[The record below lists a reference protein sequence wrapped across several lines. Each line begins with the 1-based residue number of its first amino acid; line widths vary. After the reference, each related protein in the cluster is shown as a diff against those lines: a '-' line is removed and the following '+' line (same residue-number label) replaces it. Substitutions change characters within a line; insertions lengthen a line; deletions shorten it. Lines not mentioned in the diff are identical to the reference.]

1 MAEIENLEKF
11 NATILS
17 TTRSMLKMANT
28 EKQKE
33 AIIKRTVQAQEK
45 ELKAIKGTTA
55 ADEARRQSIRKNII
69 AINKLGNEYNVATK
83 SISSF
88 GNAVKKMGTL
98 IANETKKTVGGLANN
113 TKVAMEG
120 DKYFQQ
126 FGDATKGLGFG
137 LEKLGKFV
145 DFNSGIFKTLAQQGG
160 TFSGSVIALREAAID
175 ANMPLMQFVD
185 LVSKN
190 SQGLAGLFGTVD
202 QSMPVLTRFTREL
215 RDRTINELSQFGL
228 NLEETAEFGATVLE
242 LERARGNAD
251 KMRSMDLA
259 AITVDYTK
267 NLVKLSKLTGT
278 SVQELDQQNRAL
290 SVNGAFQAQLAGMAP
305 EEANRLNNMV
315 ASLGA
320 VDGNLGQLAQELIA
334 LGAPIT
340 ETSRNLT
347 AMSGGALND
356 AILAFSRGNGSIEDL
371 MNSLRGAANEAIQT
385 GEGFG
390 DAAFAGGTFGEGLSA
405 LAKLAGGQSKTLDAE
420 MGARDANTQALVN
433 ATDKLQKLEVQ
444 AEQAGLAIAEAFIK
458 TMPTK
463 IGTLLDDLT
472 NYFTGENNPIDKTI
486 DKMAEIGV
494 HILNWEGFATIY
506 NALAKGTKSA
516 LEYILPGEDDKGLF
530 TNVKDDAVAGAKATK
545 ELVMSG
551 KDGKNLWDNTKSGT
565 IAGWNWLKDQIPE
578 FYGGTKG
585 FQNFG
590 SGQLAMLHGE
600 EAVIPKADFGN
611 LISSFGKTLEGSGI
625 GEGSSSGIARTLDG
639 SGQIKLIEG
648 INRMVTTNEKL
659 ADHLNMLVMIGAKT
673 EKNTLN
679 FNKKLANLDGSLV

>member
-17 TTRSMLKMANT
+17 TTRSMLKLANT

-33 AIIKRTVQAQEK
+33 AIIKRTIQAQEK
-45 ELKAIKGTTA
+45 ELKAIKGSTE
-55 ADEARRQSIRKNII
+55 ADERKRQAIRKNISQI
-69 AINKLGNEYNVATK
+69 QKMGEEFNITTK
-83 SISSF
+83 SVSSF
-88 GNAVKKMGTL
+88 GAAVKKMGTL
-98 IANETKKTVGGLANN
+98 IGNEAKKTAAGLAQN
-113 TKVAMEG
+113 TKTAIEG
-120 DKYFQQ
+120 DKYFQS
-126 FGDATKGLGFG
+126 FGEASQGLGFG

-145 DFNSGIFKTLAQQGG
+145 DFNSSIFKTLAQNGA
-160 TFSGSVIALREAAID
+160 TFGGSVIKLREAALD
-175 ANMPLMQFVD
+175 AIMPLMQFVD
-185 LVSKN
+185 LVGQN

-215 RDRTINELSQFGL
+215 RDRTINELAQFGL

-259 AITVDYTK
+259 SITVDYTK
-267 NLVKLSKLTGT
+267 NLVKLSKLTGA

-290 SVNGAFQAQLAGMAP
+290 SVNGAFQAQLAQMAP

-347 AMSGGALND
+347 AMSGGAIND
-356 AILAFSRGNGSIEDL
+356 AILAFSRGNGDVESL
-371 MNSLRGAANEAIQT
+371 MNALRASANEAIKT

-390 DAAFAGGTFGEGLSA
+390 DAAFAGGSFGEGLSA
-405 LAKLAGGQSKTLDAE
+405 LAKLAGGQSDALDGE
-420 MGARDANTQALVN
+420 MSARDANTQALVN

-444 AEQAGLAIAEAFIK
+444 AEKAGLAIAEAFI
-458 TMPTK
+458 TTVPSK
-463 IGTLLDDLT
+463 IGKMLDDLT
-472 NYFTGENNPIDKTI
+472 TYFTGESNPIQKTI

-494 HILNWEGFATIY
+494 HILNWEGFRTVY
-506 NALAKGTKSA
+506 DSVAKGAKAT
-516 LEYILPGEDDKGLF
+516 LEYILPGADDKGIF
-530 TNVKDDAVAGAKATK
+530 ANVTEDAKAAGSAVKEFATK
-545 ELVMSG
+545 GE
-551 KDGKNLWDNTKSGT
+551 DGKGFFANSKEGV
-565 IAGWNWLKDQIPE
+565 IAGYNYLKSLIPD
-578 FYGGTKG
+578 FNQGTNG

-590 SGQLAMLHGE
+590 TGQLAMLHGE
-600 EAVIPKADFGN
+600 EAVVPKANFASALAMLSKEMTATGVPVSQAATETMATTTQPN
-611 LISSFGKTLEGSGI
+611 
-625 GEGSSSGIARTLDG
+625 
-639 SGQIKLIEG
+639 LIEG
-648 INRMVTTNEKL
+648 INRMVATNEKL

-673 EKNTLN
+673 EQNT
-679 FNKKLANLDGSLV
+679 KKTNINLAKMDGSLV